1 MTLPYTAA
9 PPGTTVNRAPA
20 RPQRPGLGEPGRL
33 VLWCAPGA
41 RPGERARRHASTKE
55 PVMTTRWLILGVL
68 LALAMPG
75 QGSAASYDYPF
86 VDAYAATVVGTPSI
100 YRADLPA
107 DAPLEEHE
115 LTVFPDR
122 QIPEIFWYAKGLRFG
137 FLPRA
142 HRAPLAFV
150 IGGTGAD
157 YDSSKNL
164 VLIRM
169 FQKIGFHVI
178 SLPSPLHQN
187 FIVNASTTSVPGL
200 ITDDA
205 ADLYRVMR
213 LAYAQVKD
221 RIEVSAFDL
230 VGYSLGGAQAAF
242 VAKLDDQ
249 QHAFDFQRVLLI
261 NPPVNLASSARILDR
276 LLEDNTPQGIGAFI
290 NQMIGTFIG
299 TAVQEDAPSFTQDF
313 LYTIYKRRE
322 PRDESLAAAIGLV
335 FRVIS
340 ADMVITTDVMT
351 KAGYITPPRP
361 PLTTTDSLTP
371 YAEVALRTSFDDY
384 INDLF
389 LPFFQRRI
397 PGISRDDLI
406 YRTSLKSIEGYLAGA
421 KRIELMHN
429 EDDITLADG
438 DIDYLKKV
446 FGDRAKIYIKGGHVG
461 NLDYRDNVADMIDFF
476 TK

>member
-1 MTLPYTAA
+1 
-9 PPGTTVNRAPA
+9 
-20 RPQRPGLGEPGRL
+20 
-33 VLWCAPGA
+33 
-41 RPGERARRHASTKE
+41 
-55 PVMTTRWLILGVL
+55 MTTRWLILWGL
-68 LALAMPG
+68 LALVSPG
-75 QGSAASYDYPF
+75 QAGAALSYDYPF
-86 VDAYAATVVGTPSI
+86 ADPYAATVVGTPSI
-100 YRADLPA
+100 DRADLPA
-107 DAPLEEHE
+107 EVPLEEHE
-115 LTVFPDR
+115 LTVFKDR
-122 QIPEIFWYAKGLRFG
+122 QIPDIFWYAKGLRFG
-137 FLPRA
+137 FLPQP
-142 HRAPLAFV
+142 HQAPLAFV

-178 SLPSPLHQN
+178 SLPSPLQQN

-242 VAKLDDQ
+242 VAKLDHEQ
-249 QHAFDFQRVLLI
+249 QAFRFQRVLLI
-261 NPPVNLASSARILDR
+261 NPPVNLANSARILDR
-276 LLEDNTPQGIGAFI
+276 LLEDNTPQGIGTFI
-290 NQMIGTFIG
+290 NQIIGTFIG
-299 TAVQEDAPSFTQDF
+299 TAVQEDAPRFTQDF

-322 PRDESLAAAIGLV
+322 PKDESLAAAIGLV

-340 ADMVITTDVMT
+340 ADMVFTTDVMT
-351 KAGYITPPRP
+351 KSGYITPPRP

-389 LPFFQRRI
+389 LPFFQRRL
-397 PGISRDDLI
+397 PGISRADLI

-421 KRIELMHN
+421 HKIGLMHN
-429 EDDITLADG
+429 QDDITLADG

-446 FGDRAKIYIKGGHVG
+446 FGARAKIYPKGGHVG
-461 NLDYRDNVADMIDFF
+461 NLDYRDNIADMIDFF
-476 TK
+476 TR